1 MRTAKKLGL
10 ISGYSCKTTN
20 AFRFFSFVVWY
31 SWSSASLLYSE
42 TYKATKCKTRRL
54 FVSIQL
60 NFSKFL
66 STWLESIANCS
77 ICILQADIEAVLVLP
92 TDNTVFVAMN
102 WLLLSFFHYQ
112 LGTFISNAK
121 LRTKALLLD
130 WNSAIVTAIVL
141 VHYLDFL
148 CCLSLSHQFQSDPL
162 HATGLVAI
170 PSSWIQTA
178 IIVKKSTME
187 ECAVILRYK
196 KVQSGIC
203 LNGITDQVG
212 WLFDEQG
219 P

>member
-42 TYKATKCKTRRL
+42 TCKATKFKTLSL

-60 NFSKFL
+60 SFSKFL

-77 ICILQADIEAVLVLP
+77 ICILQADIEAVVVLP
-92 TDNTVFVAMN
+92 ADNTLFVAMN
-102 WLLLSFFHYQ
+102 WLLLCLFHYQ

-121 LRTKALLLD
+121 LRTKALLLE
-130 WNSAIVTAIVL
+130 WNSAIVSAIVL

-148 CCLSLSHQFQSDPL
+148 CCLSLSHRFQSDPL
-162 HATGLVAI
+162 PLDCLPCQVPGYKLQLLWRKARWKNV
-170 PSSWIQTA
+170 PSSWGTKRFKA
-178 IIVKKSTME
+178 EFVWT
-187 ECAVILRYK
+187 V
-196 KVQSGIC
+196 
-203 LNGITDQVG
+203 
-212 WLFDEQG
+212 
-219 P
+219 

>member
-1 MRTAKKLGL
+1 MRNATKLGL
-10 ISGYSCKTTN
+10 ISGYACKTTN

-77 ICILQADIEAVLVLP
+77 ICILQADIEAVVVLP
-92 TDNTVFVAMN
+92 TDNTLFVAIN
-102 WLLLSFFHYQ
+102 WLLLSLFHYQ

-130 WNSAIVTAIVL
+130 WNSAIVSAIVL
-141 VHYLDFL
+141 VHYPDFL
-148 CCLSLSHQFQSDPL
+148 CCLSLSHLWFQSDPL
-162 HATGLVAI
+162 PLDWWPYQVPGYKLQLLWRKARWKNV
-170 PSSWIQTA
+170 PSSWGTKRFKA
-178 IIVKKSTME
+178 EFVCT
-187 ECAVILRYK
+187 V
-196 KVQSGIC
+196 
-203 LNGITDQVG
+203 
-212 WLFDEQG
+212 
-219 P
+219 